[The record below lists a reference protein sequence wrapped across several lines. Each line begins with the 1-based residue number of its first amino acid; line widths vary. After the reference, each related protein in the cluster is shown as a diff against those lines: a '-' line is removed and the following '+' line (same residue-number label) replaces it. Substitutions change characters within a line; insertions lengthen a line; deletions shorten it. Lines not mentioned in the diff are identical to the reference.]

1 MKIFK
6 CPHCNSQEIF
16 TEENTNQA
24 KSYSRTGLY
33 CADCGK
39 WIKWLTKDEIR
50 LAKRQE
56 EYMKDTQFKQIALSM
71 QKGKEIV

>member
-6 CPHCNSQEIF
+6 CPHCNSQEVF
-16 TEENTNQA
+16 TEESTN
-24 KSYSRTGLY
+24 RTGLY

-39 WIKWLTKDEIR
+39 WIKWLTKDEAR

-56 EYMKDTQFKQIALSM
+56 EFMKDGQLKQIALSM
-71 QKGKEIV
+71 QKGKENL